1 MTIWIIPWCR
11 RKQKT
16 GSVLFDFRSEGFF
29 PHKYGGRWNTGYLM
43 EWRPRLSIVLD
54 IIFWVIL
61 NSCLGNSDMQS
72 VVNFIVSLSFY
83 WIFIL
88 WNTCTI
94 SCKYHM
100 YVRFPL
106 FLNKIITYKKEQNNY
121 NSNLSECLLL
131 LKLDWGVER
140 FVLDI
145 RPASFCSP
153 SHGWGMLHKANV
165 WAPSHGW
172 GMLQHHLKFE
182 FLILLTLFYT
192 LLFGCV
198 RTRAS
203 DQQFH

>member
-1 MTIWIIPWCR
+1 MKYRIFNGVET
-11 RKQKT
+11 
-16 GSVLFDFRSEGFF
+16 SFDHSSWHHF
-29 PHKYGGRWNTGYLM
+29 
-43 EWRPRLSIVLD
+43 LSDLE
-54 IIFWVIL
+54 FL
-61 NSCLGNSDMQS
+61 GLGNSDMQS

-83 WIFIL
+83 RIFIL

-94 SCKYHM
+94 SCKCHM

-106 FLNKIITYKKEQNNY
+106 FLNKIITYKKEQNNF

-165 WAPSHGW
+165 WAPSHHW
-172 GMLQHHLKFE
+172 GMLQHHLIFE

-192 LLFGCV
+192 LFFGCV
-198 RTRAS
+198 RTCAS
-203 DQQFH
+203 EQFH